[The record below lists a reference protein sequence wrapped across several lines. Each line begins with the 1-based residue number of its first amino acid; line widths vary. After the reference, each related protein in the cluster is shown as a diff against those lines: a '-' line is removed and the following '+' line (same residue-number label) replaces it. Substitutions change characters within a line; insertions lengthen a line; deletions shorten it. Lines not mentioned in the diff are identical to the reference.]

1 MFLSQYAARNKVS
14 PPSAVYLR
22 EDQLLPQLDAWLAGL
37 FSPDA
42 LPQTVRDLHAAQP
55 DEPKPD
61 EAAQQ
66 EIAECDAKLKQH
78 RAALEAGA
86 DPVLVTSWIK
96 ETATWRGWRG
106 ARCGADASGPWP
118 DRGAA
123 VHLLASCR
131 SRR

>member
-1 MFLSQYAARNKVS
+1 MRFRRPVS
-14 PPSAVYLR
+14 RPSASTRPRTRSAHPRAVYLR
-22 EDQLLPQLDAWLAGL
+22 EDHLLPQLDAWLVGL

-42 LPQTVRDLHAAQP
+42 LPQTVRDLQAAQP

-86 DPVLVTSWIK
+86 DPVLITSWIR
-96 ETATWRGWRG
+96 ETQSKRAIAE
-106 ARCGADASGPWP
+106 ARIKKP
-118 DRGAA
+118 
-123 VHLLASCR
+123 
-131 SRR
+131 